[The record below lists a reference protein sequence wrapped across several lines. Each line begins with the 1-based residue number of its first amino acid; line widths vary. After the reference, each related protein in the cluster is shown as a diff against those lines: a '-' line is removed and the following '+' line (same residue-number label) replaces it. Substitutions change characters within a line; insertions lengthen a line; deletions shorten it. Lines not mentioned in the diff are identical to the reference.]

1 MSNYIDYVYCQ
12 EVDDYQIP
20 GQTKHLFQTDAGSGL
35 EAGDI
40 VFAAGCGSAAFNVL
54 AVRTIRIGSELEAF
68 VRTLC
73 GGGGVRRLTGKMI
86 TFGED

>member
-12 EVDDYQIP
+12 GVDGY
-20 GQTKHLFQTDAGSGL
+20 QTKHLFQTDAGSGL

-73 GGGGVRRLTGKMI
+73 GGGGVRRLTGKMM
-86 TFGED
+86 TFEDEED

>member
-12 EVDDYQIP
+12 GVPDY
-20 GQTKHLFQTDAGSGL
+20 QTKHLFQTDAGSGL

-54 AVRTIRIGSELEAF
+54 AVRTIEKGSELEAF

-73 GGGGVRRLTGKMI
+73 GDKEVMWLMGKMI
-86 TFGED
+86 MLQYEED